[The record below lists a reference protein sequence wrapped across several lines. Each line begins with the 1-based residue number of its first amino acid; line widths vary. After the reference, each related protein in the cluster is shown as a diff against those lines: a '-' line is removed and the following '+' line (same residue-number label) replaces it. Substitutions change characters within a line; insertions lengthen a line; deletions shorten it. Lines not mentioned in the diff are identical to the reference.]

1 MTHPQGERFVSIT
14 EDADGGTPSSEGKS
28 PTKRLVTNVP
38 RLDFI
43 TKGGLIQGS
52 SYAIIGPPGSGKTVL
67 ANQIAF
73 QHVKNGGKA
82 LYVTLLSESHGRMLE
97 NLSQMTFF
105 DADVIPDRLQY
116 LSGYRDLERDG
127 LKGLLELLRKNA
139 QAHGTTL
146 LIIDGMDAA
155 KEFAPSDQSFKRFL
169 QDLQTFCSILGCTT
183 LMLAPHHEGE
193 IHPENTAVDGI
204 FELSLWLH
212 GPRAVRELI
221 AIKFRGGPSL
231 LGRHEV
237 EISNQ
242 GILIHPRT
250 EVQFAHPAAEG
261 REDRIRMPFGIP
273 RLDEALRGG
282 VLSGS
287 TTLLLGAPGTG
298 KTLLGLHFLLE
309 GARAG
314 QPGVYFGFFETPPR
328 LIEKAEGTGMGD
340 LKKYVDEGLIEIQ
353 WQPPLEHNMDSLA
366 ERLLE
371 RIEERKVDR
380 LRLFID
386 GVAGFRSAAVYPDRL
401 GRFFSALTHQLRMMD
416 VTTLYSDETPL
427 FSPGVEMPQP
437 EAASTVENVILVRYV
452 ELRSQLYRLL
462 SIMKM
467 RESAYDSGIREF
479 SISEQGIEVAGTFE
493 SAESILTGHARLT
506 GGESSRSD
514 RVKAPLGP
522 KKKQGR
528 KAPAK
533 KKPGS
538 KKAPAGTSRRR
549 RS

>member
-1 MTHPQGERFVSIT
+1 MAKSEGS
-14 EDADGGTPSSEGKS
+14 DASTPSDEGKS
-28 PTKRLVTNVP
+28 PAKRLITNVP

-73 QHVKNGGKA
+73 QHVRNGGKA

-97 NLSQMTFF
+97 NLSEMTFY
-105 DADVIPDRLQY
+105 DASVIPDRLQY

-155 KEFAPSDQSFKRFL
+155 KEFARSDLSFKRFL
-169 QDLQTFCSILGCTT
+169 QDLQTFSSILGCTT
-183 LMLAPHHEGE
+183 LLLAPHHEGE

-242 GILIHPRT
+242 GMVIHPRT

-261 REDRIRMPFGIP
+261 REDRIRMSFGIP

-282 VLSGS
+282 LLSGS

-298 KTLLGLHFLLE
+298 KTLLGLHFLLQ
-309 GARAG
+309 GAREG

-353 WQPPLEHNMDSLA
+353 WQPPLEHNLDSLA
-366 ERLLE
+366 EKLLE

-386 GVAGFRSAAVYPDRL
+386 GVSGFRSAAVYPDRM

-427 FSPGVEMPQP
+427 FSPGVDMPQP

-467 RESAYDSGIREF
+467 RESAYDSAIREF
-479 SISEQGIEVAGTFE
+479 SISEEGIQVAETFE
-493 SAESILTGHARLT
+493 SAESILTGHARMT
-506 GGESSRSD
+506 GGPSPSAS
-514 RVKAPLGP
+514 VKAPLGAR
-522 KKKQGR
+522 KKQGR
-528 KAPAK
+528 KASAK
-533 KKPGS
+533 KKPAA
-538 KKAPAGTSRRR
+538 KKAPTGAPRRR

>member
-1 MTHPQGERFVSIT
+1 MSNT

-28 PTKRLVTNVP
+28 PAKRLVTNVP

-105 DADVIPDRLQY
+105 DAGVIPDRLQY

-139 QAHGTTL
+139 QVHGTTL

-155 KEFAPSDQSFKRFL
+155 KEFARSDLSFKRFL

-183 LMLAPHHEGE
+183 LLLAPHHEGE
-193 IHPENTAVDGI
+193 VHPENTAVDGI
-204 FELSLWLH
+204 FQLSLWLH

-242 GILIHPRT
+242 GIVIHPRT

-386 GVAGFRSAAVYPDRL
+386 GVSGFRSAAVYPDRM

-427 FSPGVEMPQP
+427 FSPGVDMPQP

-479 SISEQGIEVAGTFE
+479 SISEQGIQVAGTFE
-493 SAESILTGHARLT
+493 SAESILTGHARLS
-506 GGESSRSD
+506 GGESSRTD
-514 RVKAPLGP
+514 RVKSPLGA

>member
-1 MTHPQGERFVSIT
+1 MAKS
-14 EDADGGTPSSEGKS
+14 EDSDGSTRSDEGKS
-28 PTKRLVTNVP
+28 PAKRLITNVP

-97 NLSQMTFF
+97 NLSEMTFY
-105 DADVIPDRLQY
+105 DASVIPDRLQY

-155 KEFAPSDQSFKRFL
+155 KEFARSDLSFKRFL
-169 QDLQTFCSILGCTT
+169 QDLQTFSSILGCTT
-183 LMLAPHHEGE
+183 LLLAPHHEGE

-242 GILIHPRT
+242 GMVIHPRT

-261 REDRIRMPFGIP
+261 REDRIRMSFGIP

-282 VLSGS
+282 LLSGS

-298 KTLLGLHFLLE
+298 KTLLGLHFLLQ
-309 GARAG
+309 GAREG

-353 WQPPLEHNMDSLA
+353 WQPPLEHNLDSLA
-366 ERLLE
+366 EKLLE

-386 GVAGFRSAAVYPDRL
+386 GVSGFRSAAVYPDRM

-427 FSPGVEMPQP
+427 FSPGVDMPQP

-467 RESAYDSGIREF
+467 RESAYDSAIREF
-479 SISEQGIEVAGTFE
+479 SISEEGIQVAETFE
-493 SAESILTGHARLT
+493 SAESILTGHARMT
-506 GGESSRSD
+506 GGPSPSAS
-514 RVKAPLGP
+514 VKAPLGAR
-522 KKKQGR
+522 KKQGR
-528 KAPAK
+528 KASAK
-533 KKPGS
+533 KKPAT
-538 KKAPAGTSRRR
+538 KKAPTGAPRRR

>member
-1 MTHPQGERFVSIT
+1 MSNS
-14 EDADGGTPSSEGKS
+14 EDAGRSNTSDEGKS
-28 PTKRLVTNVP
+28 PAKRLVTNVP

-97 NLSQMTFF
+97 NLSQMTFY
-105 DADVIPDRLQY
+105 DASVIPDRLQY

-155 KEFAPSDQSFKRFL
+155 KEFARTDLSFKRFL
-169 QDLQTFCSILGCTT
+169 QDLQTFSSILGCTT
-183 LMLAPHHEGE
+183 LLLAPHHEGE

-242 GILIHPRT
+242 GMVIHPRT

-261 REDRIRMPFGIP
+261 REDRIRMSFGIP
-273 RLDEALRGG
+273 RLDEALHGG

-298 KTLLGLHFLLE
+298 KTLLGLHFLLQ
-309 GARAG
+309 GAREG

-353 WQPPLEHNMDSLA
+353 WQPPLEHNLDSLA
-366 ERLLE
+366 EKLLE
-371 RIEERKVDR
+371 RIDERKVDR

-386 GVAGFRSAAVYPDRL
+386 GVSGFRSAAVYPDRM

-467 RESAYDSGIREF
+467 RESAYDSAIREF
-479 SISEQGIEVAGTFE
+479 SISGEGIRVADTFE
-493 SAESILTGHARLT
+493 SAESILTGHARLS
-506 GGESSRSD
+506 GGESSGPD
-514 RVKAPLGP
+514 RVKAPLGARR
-522 KKKQGR
+522 KQGR
-528 KAPAK
+528 KTAAK
-533 KKPGS
+533 KKPAA
-538 KKAPAGTSRRR
+538 KKAPAGASRRR

>member
-1 MTHPQGERFVSIT
+1 MSNT

-28 PTKRLVTNVP
+28 PAKRLVTNVP

-82 LYVTLLSESHGRMLE
+82 LYVTLLSESHGRLLE

-155 KEFAPSDQSFKRFL
+155 KEFARSDQSFKRFL

-183 LMLAPHHEGE
+183 LLLAPHHAGE
-193 IHPENTAVDGI
+193 LHPENTAVDGI

-242 GILIHPRT
+242 GIVIHPRT

-298 KTLLGLHFLLE
+298 KTLLGLHFLLQ
-309 GARAG
+309 GAREG

-386 GVAGFRSAAVYPDRL
+386 GVSGFRSAAVYPDRL

-427 FSPGVEMPQP
+427 FSPGVDMPQP

-479 SISEQGIEVAGTFE
+479 SISEQGIQVAGTFE
-493 SAESILTGHARLT
+493 SAESILTGHARLS
-506 GGESSRSD
+506 GGESSRAD
-514 RVKAPLGP
+514 RVKSPLGA

-528 KAPAK
+528 KTPAK

>member
-1 MTHPQGERFVSIT
+1 MAKSN
-14 EDADGGTPSSEGKS
+14 DSDGNNPSDEGKS
-28 PTKRLVTNVP
+28 PAKRLVTNVP

-43 TKGGLIQGS
+43 TKGGLILGS

-97 NLSQMTFF
+97 NLSQMTFY
-105 DADVIPDRLQY
+105 DDSVIPDRLQY
-116 LSGYRDLERDG
+116 ISGYRDLEREG

-155 KEFAPSDQSFKRFL
+155 KEFARSDLSFKRFL
-169 QDLQTFCSILGCTT
+169 QDLQTFSSILGCTT
-183 LMLAPHHEGE
+183 LLLAPHHEGE

-242 GILIHPRT
+242 GMVIHPRT

-261 REDRIRMPFGIP
+261 REDRIRMSFGIP
-273 RLDEALRGG
+273 RLDEALHGG

-298 KTLLGLHFLLE
+298 KTLLGLHFLLQ
-309 GARAG
+309 GAREG

-340 LKKYVDEGLIEIQ
+340 LQKYVDEGLIEIQ
-353 WQPPLEHNMDSLA
+353 WQPPLEHNLDSLA
-366 ERLLE
+366 EKLLE

-386 GVAGFRSAAVYPDRL
+386 GVSGFRSAAVYPDRM

-427 FSPGVEMPQP
+427 FSPGVDMPQP

-467 RESAYDSGIREF
+467 RESAYDSAIREF
-479 SISEQGIEVAGTFE
+479 SISGDGIQVAETFE
-493 SAESILTGHARLT
+493 SAESILTGHARIS
-506 GGESSRSD
+506 GGDSARPAS
-514 RVKAPLGP
+514 VKAPLGAR
-522 KKKQGR
+522 KKQGQ
-528 KAPAK
+528 KASAK
-533 KKPGS
+533 KKPAA
-538 KKAPAGTSRRR
+538 KKAPAGASRRR

>member
-1 MTHPQGERFVSIT
+1 MANT
-14 EDADGGTPSSEGKS
+14 EEADGSSPSDEGKS
-28 PTKRLVTNVP
+28 PAKRLVTNVP

-155 KEFAPSDQSFKRFL
+155 KEFARSDLSFKRFL
-169 QDLQTFCSILGCTT
+169 QDLQTFSSILGCTS
-183 LMLAPHHEGE
+183 LLLAPHHEGE

-242 GILIHPRT
+242 GIVIHPRT
-250 EVQFAHPAAEG
+250 EVQFAHPAAAG

-298 KTLLGLHFLLE
+298 KTLLGLHFLLQ
-309 GARAG
+309 GAREG

-353 WQPPLEHNMDSLA
+353 WQPPLEHNLDSLA
-366 ERLLE
+366 EKLLE

-386 GVAGFRSAAVYPDRL
+386 GVSGFRSAAVYPDRM

-427 FSPGVEMPQP
+427 FSPGVDMPQP

-467 RESAYDSGIREF
+467 RESAYDSAIREF
-479 SISEQGIEVAGTFE
+479 SISEKGIQVAETFE
-493 SAESILTGHARLT
+493 SAESILTGHARIT
-506 GGESSRSD
+506 SGESSRPGN
-514 RVKAPLGP
+514 VTAPLGTR
-522 KKKQGR
+522 KKQGR
-528 KAPAK
+528 KAAAK
-533 KKPGS
+533 KKPAA
-538 KKAPAGTSRRR
+538 KKAPAGASRRR

>member
-1 MTHPQGERFVSIT
+1 MSNT
-14 EDADGGTPSSEGKS
+14 EDADGSTPSSEGKS
-28 PTKRLVTNVP
+28 PAKRLVTNVP

-155 KEFAPSDQSFKRFL
+155 KEFARSDLSFKRFL
-169 QDLQTFCSILGCTT
+169 QDLQTFSSILGCTT
-183 LMLAPHHEGE
+183 LLLAPHHEGE

-242 GILIHPRT
+242 GMVIHPRT

-273 RLDEALRGG
+273 RLDDALRGG

-353 WQPPLEHNMDSLA
+353 WQPPLEHNLDSLA
-366 ERLLE
+366 EKLLE

-386 GVAGFRSAAVYPDRL
+386 GVSGFRSAAVYPDRM

-427 FSPGVEMPQP
+427 FSPGVDMPQP

-479 SISEQGIEVAGTFE
+479 SISEQGIQVAGTFE
-493 SAESILTGHARLT
+493 SAESILTGHARLS
-506 GGESSRSD
+506 GGESSRPD
-514 RVKAPLGP
+514 RVKAPLGA

-538 KKAPAGTSRRR
+538 KKAPAGASRRR

>member
-1 MTHPQGERFVSIT
+1 MSNT

-28 PTKRLVTNVP
+28 PAKRLVTNVP

-105 DADVIPDRLQY
+105 DAGVIPDRLQY

-139 QAHGTTL
+139 QVHGTTL

-155 KEFAPSDQSFKRFL
+155 KEFARSDLSFKRFL

-183 LMLAPHHEGE
+183 LLLAPHHEGE
-193 IHPENTAVDGI
+193 VHPENTAVDGI
-204 FELSLWLH
+204 FQLSLWLH

-242 GILIHPRT
+242 GIVIHPRT

-386 GVAGFRSAAVYPDRL
+386 GVSGFRSAAVYPDRM

-427 FSPGVEMPQP
+427 FSPGVDMPQP

-479 SISEQGIEVAGTFE
+479 SISEQGIQVAGTFE
-493 SAESILTGHARLT
+493 SAESILTGHARLS
-506 GGESSRSD
+506 GGESSRAD
-514 RVKAPLGP
+514 RVKSPLGA

>member
-1 MTHPQGERFVSIT
+1 MSNN
-14 EDADGGTPSSEGKS
+14 EDADGSKRSGEGKS
-28 PTKRLVTNVP
+28 PAKRLITGVP

-43 TKGGLIQGS
+43 TKGGLILGS

-97 NLSQMTFF
+97 NLSQMTFY
-105 DADVIPDRLQY
+105 DDSVIPDRLQY

-155 KEFAPSDQSFKRFL
+155 KEFARSDLSFKRFL
-169 QDLQTFCSILGCTT
+169 QDLQTFSSILGCTT
-183 LMLAPHHEGE
+183 LLLSPHHEGE

-242 GILIHPRT
+242 GMVIHPRT

-261 REDRIRMPFGIP
+261 REDRIRMSFGIP
-273 RLDEALRGG
+273 RLDDALRGG
-282 VLSGS
+282 LLSGS

-298 KTLLGLHFLLE
+298 KTLLGLHFLLQ
-309 GARAG
+309 GAREG

-340 LKKYVDEGLIEIQ
+340 LQKYVDEGLIEIQ

-366 ERLLE
+366 EKLLE

-386 GVAGFRSAAVYPDRL
+386 GVSGFRSAAVYPDRL

-427 FSPGVEMPQP
+427 FSPGVDMPQP

-493 SAESILTGHARLT
+493 SAESILTGHARLSA
-506 GGESSRSD
+506 GAAAQPS
-514 RVKAPLGP
+514 RVKAPLGA
-522 KKKQGR
+522 KKKQGP

-533 KKPGS
+533 KKPAA

>member
-1 MTHPQGERFVSIT
+1 MSNTAEG
-14 EDADGGTPSSEGKS
+14 DGHATAAEGRS

-73 QHVKNGGKA
+73 QHVRNGGKA
-82 LYVTLLSESHGRMLE
+82 IYVTLLSESHGRMLE
-97 NLSQMTFF
+97 NLSQMKFF
-105 DADVIPDRLQY
+105 DGSIIPEKLQY
-116 LSGYRDLERDG
+116 LSAYRELEKDG
-127 LKGLLELLRKNA
+127 LKGLLELVRKNA
-139 QAHGTTL
+139 QHHGASL

-155 KEFAPSDQSFKRFL
+155 RELSRTDLTFKRFL

-183 LMLAPHHEGE
+183 LLLAPHHAGE

-221 AIKFRGGPSL
+221 AVKFRGGPSL

-237 EISNQ
+237 EISDQ
-242 GILIHPRT
+242 GMVIHPRT
-250 EVQFAHPAAEG
+250 EVQFAHPAAQG

-273 RLDEALRGG
+273 RLDDAMQGG
-282 VLSGS
+282 LLSGS

-298 KTLLGLHFLLE
+298 KTLLGLRFLLE

-314 QPGVYFGFFETPPR
+314 QPGFYFGFFETPPR
-328 LIEKAEGTGMGD
+328 LIEKALGTGMHD
-340 LKKYVDEGLIEIQ
+340 FKKYVDEGLIEIQ
-353 WQPPLEHNMDSLA
+353 WQPPLEHNMDALA

-371 RIEERKVDR
+371 RIDERKVDR

-427 FSPGVEMPQP
+427 FSPGVDMPQP
-437 EAASTVENVILVRYV
+437 EAASTVENVILLRYV

-467 RESAYDSGIREF
+467 RESAYDSSIREF
-479 SISEQGIEVAGTFE
+479 SISENGITVAETFE

-506 GGESSRSD
+506 SGTPPGKTAAL
-514 RVKAPLGP
+514 KAPLGSARG
-522 KKKQGR
+522 KAKKQ
-528 KAPAK
+528 AAS
-533 KKPGS
+533 KKPAR
-538 KKAPAGTSRRR
+538 KKAPAGASRRSR
-549 RS
+549 P